1 MAESSQMTFIIIFYF
16 YFFYLYILYVFL
28 RAEKQNSVKV
38 K

>member
-1 MAESSQMTFIIIFYF
+1 MTFIIIFYF